1 MSPNT
6 ARGLRPRKKD
16 NKRTVTTMKPPPKP
30 AIVAKIEIYIERD
43 GVVTR
48 HPLYFDDNDP
58 LTLKEMYNEGF
69 LGDIEFRHP
78 EGKVENVELIAGP
91 ATDFDGDVVGR
102 FAFRLVKPGTKTPV
116 AGKVKKFNFY
126 KK

>member
-1 MSPNT
+1 MSRNT
-6 ARGLRPRKKD
+6 AHDLRPRKNI
-16 NKRTVTTMKPPPKP
+16 NKRTVATIKPPPKP

-43 GVVTR
+43 GVVSR
-48 HPLYFDDNDP
+48 HPLYFDENDP

-69 LGDIEFRHP
+69 LGDIEFHHP
-78 EGKVENVELIAGP
+78 GGKVENIELIAGP